1 MSQRTYINWKII
13 MSIALMIG
21 LIYAPTTKAA
31 AKDPKVLVIF
41 SSQDNQV
48 DEHQRLLDMLISHF
62 TEDIS
67 FKSSTEVEA
76 GDMKG
81 VTHLFYYGQTQEQL
95 PPKVIDILAA
105 FNGTVM
111 SIGLNIEQQQAI
123 FPFIKASQT
132 ELYTE
137 ELYLPEENKTIKVD
151 PTNIIQIETTA
162 ETLIEAKQVKQ
173 SYPLL
178 VKRENKYYYA
188 TNNLFP
194 PISNF
199 LAEALH
205 EVFNTEHQAP
215 TQAYLRLE
223 DVNPASDSKQL
234 MEIARILERRDI
246 PYMVSVIPVY
256 LDPQTDLEYHIKDAP
271 DVRAA
276 LKYMQDN
283 GGSIIL
289 HGYTDQYENT
299 KTGDGFEFWD
309 TTRNSPI
316 TQNEQKYIKNRIQ
329 QGLQD
334 LVEYE
339 LYPLAFE
346 ASHYAMSQNGYKL
359 LSEYFSTI
367 IGQLQLTDKDWR
379 IMTESPYITKPTYL
393 HGMQLLPETI
403 RYVRYEDPQS
413 IQEMKSRIHDFT
425 TVRDGVIGGF
435 YHPFLGVRGLIEILD
450 EFEKIPGVQWIDLK
464 KLKNTVKAEGIWIES
479 DNGKMDWD
487 IDRDSF
493 VDGKVIP
500 LSLAELFHL
509 FRDNSLWVLMGAA
522 FTLLI
527 AVVSLKR
534 GEST

>member
-13 MSIALMIG
+13 VSIALMIG
-21 LIYAPTTKAA
+21 LIYAPTPKAA

-41 SSQDNQV
+41 SSQTNQV

-67 FKSSTEVEA
+67 FKSS
-76 GDMKG
+76 GDVGARDIKG

-95 PPKVIDILAA
+95 PAKVIETLAT
-105 FNGTVM
+105 FNGTIM

-162 ETLIEAKQVKQ
+162 ETLIEAKQDNQ

-178 VKRENKYYYA
+178 VKKENKYYYS

-205 EVFNTEHQAP
+205 EVFNMEHQAP

-346 ASHYAMSQNGYKL
+346 APHYAMSQNGYKL

-435 YHPFLGVRGLIEILD
+435 YHPFLGAQGLIEILN

-464 KLKNTVKAEGIWIES
+464 GLKNTVKAEGIWIES

-493 VDGKVIP
+493 VDKKVIP

-509 FRDNSLWVLMGAA
+509 FRDNTLWVLMGAA
-522 FTLLI
+522 ITLFV
-527 AVVSLKR
+527 AVISLKR